1 MKKLIIFFS
10 VLLVFG
16 FSADT
21 DPAMNYDYYPVLM
34 DIDDLRKSVSFEEP
48 RSMKNIA
55 KIYIKGDYLFVTEKY
70 EGIHVINNSNPLNPQ
85 KEGFIRI
92 PGCID
97 LAVKNNILYA
107 DNAIDLVAIDIG
119 NRNAPELVKRLEN
132 VLPEPAPPTGY
143 TPYEFR
149 KSNRPENT
157 VIVAWK
163 KNE

>member
-1 MKKLIIFFS
+1 MKKLIIFIS
-10 VLLVFG
+10 VFMLFG
-16 FSADT
+16 FSFET
-21 DPAMNYDYYPVLM
+21 DPVPDSDYYPVLM
-34 DIDDLRKSVSFEEP
+34 DIDDLRKSVRFEDP
-48 RSMKNIA
+48 RAMNKTG

-70 EGIHVINNSNPLNPQ
+70 EGIHVINNSDPSNPQ

-119 NRNAPELVKRLEN
+119 NREAPELVKRLEN
-132 VLPEPAPPTGY
+132 VLPEPAPPTGFI
-143 TPYEFR
+143 PYQFR
-149 KSNRPENT
+149 EGNRPDNT

-163 KNE
+163 KND